1 MTCENTTREIEMTE
15 PTWNKEQI
23 EQAMKEA
30 SFGNG
35 SSKDVIAI
43 LERPAY
49 VPKVGEVYYW
59 ANIDE
64 ETYYVYDPDCKQVF
78 RLTDTVRP
86 LTRKECGPVGRAL
99 DVAIDELHN
108 VRNRL
113 SHDNG
118 TRAELLTKTSVTEAL
133 SEIKRLEAGE

>member
-1 MTCENTTREIEMTE
+1 MNDE
-15 PTWNKEQI
+15 PTWNKKQI
-23 EQAMKEA
+23 EKAMDKCHPRDTGCYARNKELIFA
-30 SFGNG
+30 E
-35 SSKDVIAI
+35 

-99 DVAIDELHN
+99 GVAVGAL
-108 VRNRL
+108 VYAL
-113 SHDNG
+113 SQMSQTATARPD
-118 TRAELLTKTSVTEAL
+118 TKEAL
-133 SEIKRLEAGE
+133 AKIKRLEAGE

>member
-1 MTCENTTREIEMTE
+1 MTE

-78 RLTDTVRP
+78 GMADTARP

-99 DVAIDELHN
+99 DVAIDSLEEMKQFNSSPPL
-108 VRNRL
+108 
-113 SHDNG
+113 DDKIG
-118 TRAELLTKTSVTEAL
+118 DAL
-133 SEIKRLEAGE
+133 AKIKRLEAGE